1 MFVKQDFGW
10 EITQWILAK
19 KKKSMLA
26 APLLILFLPD
36 LVPFHFHMPKQ
47 NKINQRRQMGD

>member
-19 KKKSMLA
+19 KKINACSPPPDFVPSGSCSI
-26 APLLILFLPD
+26 PLP
-36 LVPFHFHMPKQ
+36 HAKAKQ
-47 NKINQRRQMGD
+47 NQSTTTDG

>member
-19 KKKSMLA
+19 KKSMLA
-26 APLLILFLPD
+26 APLQILFFPD
-36 LVPFHFHMPKQ
+36 LVPFHFHMPEQ
-47 NKINQRRQMGD
+47 NKINQRRMGD